1 MAKVIL
7 FARPIHECY
16 KAARRWGGGVV
27 FTKNKCPLCDLHVE
41 KKDEFVRKSRARG
54 YVRRRKVIAEDIP

>member
-27 FTKNKCPLCDLHVE
+27 FTKNKCPLCELHVE
-41 KKDEFVRKSRARG
+41 RKAAFVAKSRARG
-54 YVRRRKVIAEDIP
+54 HARRRAIVVEDIP